1 MVDLQVCAIKAPGF
15 GESRKAIMQD
25 LAVLTGGQVHLVA
38 CLVIFHCY
46 DNFILLITWL
56 LIPASVAH
64 VMLMRDNLSDL
75 SSSMR
80 ISLGLAN

>member
-1 MVDLQVCAIKAPGF
+1 MDLQVCAIKAPGF

-38 CLVIFHCY
+38 CLIFFHCY
-46 DNFILLITWL
+46 DSLVLFITLLLIS
-56 LIPASVAH
+56 ASVAYMM
-64 VMLMRDNLSDL
+64 VMRDNLSVP

-80 ISLGLAN
+80 ISLGLTN